1 LVMLEVSLYKGDS
14 GFFDEFTVAICRADN
29 DKVGFANV
37 SKSYLRGTEAEL
49 PGPVNDALHW
59 VEVLTQHCNFH
70 RSNVLTMIDE
80 YPSGEAVLDD
90 DAEYMRP
97 TKENIMEASGNAV
110 DLALDWL
117 VEDVAPGDIIFFIFS
132 GHGVPLPDGMLING
146 EDESLMYRYQLC
158 GFGLGDS
165 VLPSSDGHS

>member
-1 LVMLEVSLYKGDS
+1 
-14 GFFDEFTVAICRADN
+14 
-29 DKVGFANV
+29 
-37 SKSYLRGTEAEL
+37 
-49 PGPVNDALHW
+49 
-59 VEVLTQHCNFH
+59 
-70 RSNVLTMIDE
+70 
-80 YPSGEAVLDD
+80 VLDD